1 MNKRRRDT
9 QNWASV
15 SLGIVS
21 TGTILAAAT
30 AAGIFAMSS
39 QLSGPGQEGYPGLL
53 ITLAAVLAIGS
64 LITYGGVLVLGLAT
78 PFFSSQASQRDEAF
92 RAAVALNLQAFSA
105 IIAVVLIIFAR
116 WL

>member
-21 TGTILAAAT
+21 TATILAAAT
-30 AAGIFAMSS
+30 AAGVFAVSS
-39 QLSGPGQEGYPGLL
+39 QLSGPGQEGYPEWL
-53 ITLAAVLAIGS
+53 IALETGLAIGS
-64 LITYGGVLVLGLAT
+64 LIAYGGVLVFGLST
-78 PFFSSQASQRDEAF
+78 PFFSQQTSQRYVAF
-92 RAAVALNLQAFSA
+92 RSAIALYAQAFLA
-105 IIAVVLIIFAR
+105 ILAVFLILFTR